1 MDNPPLPEPPRRI
14 QDDPHYQFRLYS
26 TLTHAERASVHVRR
40 ARIVADL
47 RATDEQASELIHRR
61 RALLH
66 DAMEVHQL
74 LWPKL
79 SWCRGRRPPRPDRPP
94 LPPLP
99 PDAEFLSGELLRQT
113 CVALLHLH
121 GAMSLYELHTAL
133 HLAGYGIAH
142 WYPVKALADA
152 MRLEVVQHRA
162 ERVRRAVYRAAG
174 GGGGE
179 RRRRSRAAPV
189 ARSPLA
195 WRAGRRWANMA
206 RWT

>member
-61 RALLH
+61 RALLL

-99 PDAEFLSGELLRQT
+99 PDAELLSGELLRQT

-152 MRLEVVQHRA
+152 THTT
-162 ERVRRAVYRAAG
+162 G
-174 GGGGE
+174 T
-179 RRRRSRAAPV
+179 P
-189 ARSPLA
+189 
-195 WRAGRRWANMA
+195 
-206 RWT
+206 